1 MLIETM
7 TTLKEKSDEKE
18 EKRMRMVQTFL
29 PKGEATA
36 TQDQISEF
44 QKQFMDLMN
53 EKVTVE
59 VVCEH
64 KM

>member
-1 MLIETM
+1 
-7 TTLKEKSDEKE
+7 
-18 EKRMRMVQTFL
+18 MRMVQTFL